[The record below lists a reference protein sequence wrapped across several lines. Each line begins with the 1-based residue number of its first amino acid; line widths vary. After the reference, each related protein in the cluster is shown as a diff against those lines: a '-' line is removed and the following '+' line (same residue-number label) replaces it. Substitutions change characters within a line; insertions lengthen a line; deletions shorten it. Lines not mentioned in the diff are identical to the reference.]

1 MPTTRAGNCPAP
13 CPRPTPSL
21 PIAGNPGFTDYVKLL
36 AHQADT
42 SLAQA
47 NAVELAQAEA
57 AFLRVATL
65 EKAFW
70 QMAYGEGVRV

>member
-1 MPTTRAGNCPAP
+1 MVGLFP
-13 CPRPTPSL
+13 
-21 PIAGNPGFTDYVKLL
+21 PGC
-36 AHQADT
+36 T

-47 NAVELAQAEA
+47 NAMELAQAEA